1 MSLVLGEA
9 RVSALTVRCMACG
22 HAAVADRPVTQC
34 TVCGGLLDCELPLDT
49 PIDRATLGANLSP
62 VLAMSGVWRYRTM
75 LPAIPENE
83 IVTRAEGRT
92 PVYWDDRLADFAG
105 LERIGLKHEGQNP
118 TASFKDRGMTVGVS
132 HAKAVGAKIVACA
145 STGNT
150 SASLASYAAAAGM
163 RALVVVPEGKI
174 SGGKLAQTIAHGAL
188 VVQVQGDFDQAL
200 ALLRRIAEDYD
211 RYHVYLV
218 NSVNPFRLEGQK
230 TIVFELL
237 EQLDWQVPDVIA
249 LPGGNLGN
257 TAAFGKALTDLH
269 AAGLIDR
276 LPRLATIQAAGA
288 APFVAYFENG
298 FDAWEPVHADTIAT
312 AIKIGNPAS
321 MERARRSIQVSG
333 GIAVA
338 VTDDEIM
345 EAKAQIDRVG
355 IGCEPASAASLAG
368 VRKLVALGE
377 IRHDA
382 IVVGILTGHVLKDA
396 DAVVNYHLSET
407 GVAARPGANRPI
419 LIPAEFSALERIIF
433 DSESADGDTA

>member
-1 MSLVLGEA
+1 MSLVLEEA

-22 HAAVADRPVTQC
+22 VSAVADRPVTQC
-34 TVCGGLLDCELPLDT
+34 TVCGGLLDCELPLNGAV
-49 PIDRATLGANLSP
+49 DRSAIGAGLSP
-62 VLAMSGVWRYRTM
+62 KLAMSGVWRYQTL
-75 LPAIPENE
+75 LPAIPEND

-92 PVYWDDRLADFAG
+92 PIYWDDRLAAYAG
-105 LERIGLKHEGQNP
+105 LKRIGLKHEGQNP

-132 HAKAVGAKIVACA
+132 HAKAVGARIVACA

-163 RALVVVPEGKI
+163 RALVLIPEGKI
-174 SGGKLAQTIAHGAL
+174 AGGKLAQTIAHGAL
-188 VVQVQGDFDQAL
+188 VVQVEGDFDQAL
-200 ALLRRIAEDYD
+200 ALLREIAEDYD

-230 TIVFELL
+230 TIIFEML
-237 EQLDWQVPDVIA
+237 EQLDWQAPDVIA

-257 TAAFGKALTDLH
+257 TAAFGKALMDLH
-269 AAGLIDR
+269 TAGLIDH

-298 FDAWEPVHADTIAT
+298 FDAWEPVHAETIAT

-321 MERARRSIQVSG
+321 MERARRSIQISG
-333 GIAVA
+333 GVALA

-368 VRKLVALGE
+368 VRKLISSGALE
-377 IRHDA
+377 PDA
-382 IVVGILTGHVLKDA
+382 TVVGILTGHVLKDA
-396 DAVVNYHLSET
+396 DAVVNYHLGDT
-407 GVAARPGANRPI
+407 PRPDANRPI
-419 LIPAEFSALERIIF
+419 TIPADLAALERIVLG
-433 DSESADGDTA
+433 SEGFDGDPA

>member
-1 MSLVLGEA
+1 MGPVLEQA

-22 HAAVADRPVTQC
+22 RTSVADRPVTQC
-34 TVCGGLLDCELPLDT
+34 TVCGGLLDCELPLDG
-49 PIDRATLGANLSP
+49 PIDRAAFGADQPAN
-62 VLAMSGVWRYRTM
+62 LAMSGVWRYRDL
-75 LPAIPENE
+75 LPAIPDDA
-83 IVTRAEGRT
+83 IVSRAEGRT
-92 PVYWDDRLADFAG
+92 PVYWDDRLATYAG

-132 HAKAVGAKIVACA
+132 HARAVGAQIVACA

-163 RALVVVPEGKI
+163 RALVLVPEGKI
-174 SGGKLAQTIAHGAL
+174 AGGKLAQTIAHGAL

-200 ALLRRIAEDYD
+200 ALLREIAENYD
-211 RYHVYLV
+211 RYRVYLV

-237 EQLDWQVPDVIA
+237 EQLGWQVPDVIA

-257 TAAFGKALTDLH
+257 TAAFGKALMDLQ

-276 LPRLATIQAAGA
+276 PPRLATIQAAGA
-288 APFVAYFENG
+288 APFVHYFENG
-298 FDAWEPVHADTIAT
+298 FDSWEPVQADTIAT

-321 MERARRSIQVSG
+321 MERARRSIQITDGV
-333 GIAVA
+333 AVA

-345 EAKAQIDRVG
+345 RAKAQIDRVG

-368 VRKLVALGE
+368 VRKLVESGE
-377 IRHDA
+377 IRRDA
-382 IVVGILTGHVLKDA
+382 TVVGVLTGHVLKDA
-396 DAVVNYHLSET
+396 DAVVNYHL
-407 GVAARPGANRPI
+407 GDKDGAQRPDANRPI
-419 LIPAEFSALERIIF
+419 TIPAELSDLERIIL
-433 DSESADGDTA
+433 DPTGTHVQPV